1 MSDNRFY
8 SLDIHTQYLLQDSVR
23 RDSFK
28 SITTIEGVQWLLYTF
43 YHWGIQYLTYDE
55 TKGLQLFHGKP
66 VYDEKSKSWYGGS
79 ITKEVNT
86 TDGNGENGESTNHVE
101 DTGSNSG
108 VGERNGT
115 IVTNR
120 VDSRNIPNISRD
132 ISSETNHIGNTVVTD
147 DREGVTHASGISNVN
162 GASDSMVN
170 RGVLHQGESNRSD
183 SVVLSSS
190 MDVRNTVPVV
200 EYTDTINKPKDISF
214 YIRSLISSVFQF
226 EDGTGIEL
234 VTQASEE
241 DATKQKL
248 HDGSVVEV
256 SNNGVT
262 WFKRYFKEIVPNMNL
277 KFCVYGGGRTKDTIT
292 NMADVEYYQYMR
304 YSDTESSAV
313 NNNTCSNTCSNCHS
327 VKYEDTRNTIDGNG
341 VFINRDSLK

>member
-28 SITTIEGVQWLLYTF
+28 NITTIEGVQWLLFTF

-55 TKGLQLFHGKP
+55 KKGLQLFHSKP

-79 ITKEVNT
+79 VTKEVNT
-86 TDGNGENGESTNHVE
+86 TNGDSTNHVDDNGV
-101 DTGSNSG
+101 DTG
-108 VGERNGT
+108 VGGNNGT

-120 VDSRNIPNISRD
+120 VDGRNISNISRD
-132 ISSETNHIGNTVVTD
+132 VSGEIGDISDTTVTN
-147 DREGVTHASGISNVN
+147 DREGVNHVSGFSNVD
-162 GASDSMVN
+162 GASDSVVN
-170 RGVLHQGESNRSD
+170 RGVLNQGEPSRSD

-190 MDVRNTVPVV
+190 VDVRDTVPVV
-200 EYTDTINKPKDISF
+200 EYTDTINKPKNISF
-214 YIRSLISSVFQF
+214 YIHSLISSVFPF
-226 EDGTGIEL
+226 KDGTGIEL

-256 SNNGVT
+256 SNNGIA

-277 KFCVYGGGRTKDTIT
+277 KYCVYGGGRTKDTIT
-292 NMADVEYYQYMR
+292 NMADVEYYRYMR
-304 YSDTESSAV
+304 YSSTESSTV
-313 NNNTCSNTCSNCHS
+313 NTTCNTTCSGCHS
-327 VKYEDTRNTIDGNG
+327 VKYEATRNTIDGIG
-341 VFINRDSLK
+341 VFSDRDSLK

>member
-28 SITTIEGVQWLLYTF
+28 NITTIEGVQWLLFTF

-55 TKGLQLFHGKP
+55 KKGLQLFHSKP

-79 ITKEVNT
+79 VTKEVNT
-86 TDGNGENGESTNHVE
+86 TGGESTNHVE
-101 DTGSNSG
+101 DNGVGNTGIGESNGNSG
-108 VGERNGT
+108 T
-115 IVTNR
+115 DR
-120 VDSRNIPNISRD
+120 VDSRDISDISRD
-132 ISSETNHIGNTVVTD
+132 ISHTIGDISNTTITD
-147 DREGVTHASGISNVN
+147 DREGVNHVSGLSNVD
-162 GASDSMVN
+162 GASDSVAN
-170 RGVLHQGESNRSD
+170 RSILNQGESNRSD
-183 SVVLSSS
+183 SMVLSSS
-190 MDVRNTVPVV
+190 MDVRDTVPVV
-200 EYTDTINKPKDISF
+200 EYTDTINKPKNISF
-214 YIRSLISSVFQF
+214 YIHSLISSVFRF

-248 HDGSVVEV
+248 HDGSIVEV

-304 YSDTESSAV
+304 YNDTESSTV
-313 NNNTCSNTCSNCHS
+313 NNTCSNTCSGCHS
-327 VKYEDTRNTIDGNG
+327 VKYEATRNTIDGNG
-341 VFINRDSLK
+341 VFSSRDSLK